1 MHSNSSTCHI
11 PEWKIQGDFSIGK
24 DLAHSLLE
32 NSKSI
37 KPSLLRIYSLCWKH
51 PENLLQHRKLPLQK
65 WFKAVSLRVGLFP
78 ATKAGEIAGTW
89 SKFYWSQSKDPY
101 MSPCASMLGW
111 VEEKLFSL
119 QVIAEK
125 KFCLDENKPGR
136 NSSVDLSLKISGCN
150 NKRCLWTKL
159 GALPTLQET
168 DGCTA
173 SPLSGRLPASPVT
186 QFPHHGKLWGQA
198 STKGTAWGLLEDI
211 NAAHCGEYYYLHL
224 DLIAQ
229 CVYTIVHMHMW
240 LPWWQLYSDMKWP

>member
-1 MHSNSSTCHI
+1 MVQGSFPSCGAVPCYKGWRDCWDLIQILLKSKQGSLHESMCIHAGLGGGEAFLSTSNC
-11 PEWKIQGDFSIGK
+11 
-24 DLAHSLLE
+24 
-32 NSKSI
+32 
-37 KPSLLRIYSLCWKH
+37 R
-51 PENLLQHRKLPLQK
+51 
-65 WFKAVSLRVGLFP
+65 
-78 ATKAGEIAGTW
+78 
-89 SKFYWSQSKDPY
+89 
-101 MSPCASMLGW
+101 
-111 VEEKLFSL
+111 
-119 QVIAEK
+119 K